1 MFLLDTNIVSE
12 LRRPKPHGAVVAWL
26 QSVPDSELFLSA
38 VSMGEIQAGI
48 ERTRATNPARA
59 AALDIWA
66 DQIVSVYEVVPVTA
80 DIFRLWARLMH
91 GRSDSEYEDTMIAAS
106 AMVHGLTMVTRNMR
120 DFERFDLLVLN
131 PFEFRIG

>member
-1 MFLLDTNIVSE
+1 
-12 LRRPKPHGAVVAWL
+12 
-26 QSVPDSELFLSA
+26 
-38 VSMGEIQAGI
+38 MGEIQAGI
-48 ERTRATNPARA
+48 ERTLATDPARA

-106 AMVHGLTMVTRNMR
+106 ATVHGLTMVTRNVR
-120 DFERFDLLVLN
+120 DLERFDLLVLK

>member
-1 MFLLDTNIVSE
+1 VFLLDTNIVSE
-12 LRRPKPHGAVVAWL
+12 LRRPRPHGAVVAWL

-38 VSMGEIQAGI
+38 ISMGEIQAGI
-48 ERTRATNPARA
+48 ERTLATDPARA

-106 AMVHGLTMVTRNMR
+106 ATVHGLTMVTRNVR
-120 DFERFDLLVLN
+120 DLERFDLLVLK

>member
-12 LRRPKPHGAVVAWL
+12 LRRPRPHGAVVAWL

-38 VSMGEIQAGI
+38 ISMGEIQAGI
-48 ERTRATNPARA
+48 ERTLATDPARA

-106 AMVHGLTMVTRNMR
+106 ATVHGLTMVTRNVR
-120 DFERFDLLVLN
+120 DLERFDLLVLK